1 MNDQSTERQWRESV
15 SPLLREIEYS
25 DAVPDGIE
33 IHGPDGDTL
42 DLPRHWTI
50 HDVTFM
56 RQVMR
61 AAGYETCAPVR
72 GGLIAFAPRVYADEM
87 PPTPFDGGAA

>member
-1 MNDQSTERQWRESV
+1 MTDQSTTRQWRESV
-15 SPLLREIEYS
+15 SLLLREINHS

-50 HDVTFM
+50 HYVTFLHRAM
-56 RQVMR
+56 C
-61 AAGYETCAPVR
+61 AAGYDPCSPVR
-72 GGLIAFAPRVYADEM
+72 VGLIAFAPRVYADELLK
-87 PPTPFDGGAA
+87 PFDGGAA